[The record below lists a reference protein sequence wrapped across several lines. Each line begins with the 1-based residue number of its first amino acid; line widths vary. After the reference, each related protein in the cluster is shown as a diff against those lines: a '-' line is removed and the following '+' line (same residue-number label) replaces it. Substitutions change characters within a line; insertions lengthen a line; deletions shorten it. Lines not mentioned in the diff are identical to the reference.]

1 MEALTG
7 DLDYLR
13 PAVIVSVGT
22 GLRKSELLRLKVD
35 HVNFSNASKF
45 YAVNG
50 RDVEIPPNW
59 LLVVK
64 SKNKKPRI
72 IPMNSMVRGALSDVI
87 QDGSGSELVF
97 SIARSGVDS
106 EKIRSGFAN
115 ACKKAEITCGQTK
128 TG

>member
-13 PAVIVSVGT
+13 PAIVSVGT

-87 QDGSGSELVF
+87 QDASGSELVF
-97 SIARSGVDS
+97 SG
-106 EKIRSGFAN
+106 KIISR
-115 ACKKAEITCGQTK
+115 EQTYVLLHLFIPCCRK
-128 TG
+128 MYQLID